1 MDKLIRIGT
10 VCGFHRL
17 GVPDQFLASAIGDIA
32 QMIRFGQPAGILKIT
47 GRWIACFTSVNPFG
61 MMPA

>member
-10 VCGFHRL
+10 VCGFHHL
-17 GVPDQFLASAIGDIA
+17 GVPDQFLASAVGDIA
-32 QMIRFGQPAGILKIT
+32 QMIRFRQPTRILKIA
-47 GRWIACFTSVNPFG
+47 GRGIASFTSVNPLG